1 MSDLSVWWGA
11 RVVGTLRRGDGGALW
26 FRYAGSATSRDR
38 ISLSLPVDASQERL
52 GTFFSNLLPD
62 GDLRDRLA
70 RRLGVSPDDDFAM
83 LAAVGGDCAG
93 ALALLPEGQKA
104 PSSGG
109 RKALSPSLLKR
120 ACDLGSPALLAGDGL
135 RLSLAGAQEK
145 LPVIEASGKL
155 YLPLGA
161 AASTHILKLPS
172 HRFRG
177 LAQNELATRL
187 LASLIGLPTAP
198 ATLWPLPGS
207 LAGSLGDALL
217 VARFDRSAGAA
228 RIHQE
233 DFCQALGL
241 PPMRKYEAEGG
252 PALAD
257 VIRLLSAESTSP
269 AADIEKV
276 IRWQAFN
283 ALVGNCDAH
292 AKNLALLY
300 EEGRVTLAP
309 FYDLV
314 CTRQWGSLSKRLAF
328 SVGGTFDP
336 GALGANQWARA
347 ARDWEI
353 APAFVLNL
361 VRQTA
366 TALKGA
372 LAQLPVLGADAGLSK
387 PAVETVAAIVR
398 KGIRRSEQL
407 LREGR

>member
-1 MSDLSVWWGA
+1 VSDLSVWWGD
-11 RVVGTLRRGDGGALW
+11 RVVGTLRRDDGGALR
-26 FRYAGSATSRDR
+26 FRYAGSATSQDR
-38 ISLSLPVDASQERL
+38 ISLSLPVDASQESH
-52 GTFFSNLLPD
+52 GAFFSNLLPD

-93 ALALLPEGQKA
+93 ALALFPEGQKA
-104 PSSGG
+104 PSSVG

-120 ACDLGSPALLAGDGL
+120 ACDLGSPALLADDGL

-145 LPVIEASGKL
+145 LPVIEARGKL

-198 ATLWPLPGS
+198 ATLWPLPD
-207 LAGSLGDALL
+207 SLGDALL
-217 VARFDRSAGAA
+217 VARFDRSAGGA

-328 SVGGTFDP
+328 SVGGTSDP

-372 LAQLPVLGADAGLSK
+372 LARLPVLGADAGLSK

-398 KGIRRSEQL
+398 KGIRRSEHL

>member
-1 MSDLSVWWGA
+1 VSDLSVWWGD
-11 RVVGTLRRGDGGALW
+11 RVVGTLRRGEGGALW

-93 ALALLPEGQKA
+93 ALALLPEGQKV
-104 PSSGG
+104 PSSGS

-120 ACDLGSPALLAGDGL
+120 ACDLGSPSLLADDGL
-135 RLSLAGAQEK
+135 RLSLAGVQEK
-145 LPVIEASGKL
+145 LPVIEARGKL

-172 HRFRG
+172 HHFRG

-198 ATLWPLPGS
+198 AILWPLP
-207 LAGSLGDALL
+207 GSLGDALL
-217 VARFDRSAGAA
+217 VTRFDRSAGGA

-241 PPMRKYEAEGG
+241 PPTKKYEADGG

-269 AADIEKV
+269 AADVEKV

-292 AKNLALLY
+292 AKNLALLH
-300 EEGRVTLAP
+300 EAGRVRLAP

-314 CTRQWGSLSKRLAF
+314 CTRPWGSLSKRLAF
-328 SVGGTFDP
+328 SAGGTFDP

-366 TALKGA
+366 AALKGA
-372 LAQLPVLGADAGLSK
+372 LAQLPVLGAEAGLSK

>member
-1 MSDLSVWWGA
+1 MSDLSVWWGD

-26 FRYAGSATSRDR
+26 FRYAESATSRDR
-38 ISLSLPVDASQERL
+38 ISLSLPVDASREHP

-62 GDLRDRLA
+62 GDLRDHLA

-83 LAAVGGDCAG
+83 LTAVGGDCAG
-93 ALALLPEGQKA
+93 ALALFPEGQKA
-104 PSSGG
+104 PSSGT
-109 RKALSPSLLKR
+109 RRALGPSLLKR
-120 ACDLGSPALLAGDGL
+120 ACDLGSPALLADDGL

-145 LPVIEASGKL
+145 LPVIEARGKL
-155 YLPLGA
+155 YLPMGA

-187 LASLIGLPTAP
+187 LASLVGLPTAP
-198 ATLWPLPGS
+198 AILWPLPS
-207 LAGSLGDALL
+207 SYGDALL
-217 VARFDRSAGAA
+217 VTRFDRSAGGA

-241 PPMRKYEAEGG
+241 PPARKYEADGG
-252 PALAD
+252 PTLAD

-292 AKNLALLY
+292 AKNLALLH
-300 EEGRVTLAP
+300 EAGRVTLAP

-353 APAFVLNL
+353 APAFVLSL

-366 TALKGA
+366 VALKGA
-372 LAQLPVLGADAGLSK
+372 LAQLPTLGAEAGLSRTSVE
-387 PAVETVAAIVR
+387 AVATLVR

-407 LREGR
+407 LRGGR